1 MDFRVASNLASFRAA
16 GFSDSPGRPV
26 FLTSSVTLSIQAS
39 GFPSS
44 CISGFA
50 GDGAPSRLESR
61 ILRRCRLTDVQ
72 VALYSG
78 PSVSPSIR
86 SSGRP
91 ASRIVRL
98 RLVVSQV
105 ALGVAPSGCASG
117 ESSSLPEPLSSGIPS
132 GEAPSCP
139 GSSLLWSRQWPRLSG
154 CPESQVL
161 RRFRWLDLRV
171 TPHLCPSA
179 LRLCF
184 PGLPRLRN
192 LRLGR
197 WWIPGCPRT
206 LHPQLAP
213 RM

>member
-1 MDFRVASNLASFRAA
+1 
-16 GFSDSPGRPV
+16 
-26 FLTSSVTLSIQAS
+26 
-39 GFPSS
+39 
-44 CISGFA
+44 
-50 GDGAPSRLESR
+50 
-61 ILRRCRLTDVQ
+61 LTDLQ
-72 VALYSG
+72 VALNSG

-86 SSGRP
+86 P
-91 ASRIVRL
+91 ASCPAFRIVRL

-105 ALGVAPSGCASG
+105 TLGLTPSGCVSG
-117 ESSSLPEPLSSGIPS
+117 ESPGRPEPLSSAISS

-139 GSSLLWSRQWPRLSG
+139 GSSLLWFRRWSRLSG

-171 TPHLCPSA
+171 APPLCPSA

-184 PGLPRLRN
+184 PGFPRLRN